1 MQTIQHGSVSENAE
15 TGVGN
20 CANSNDCSDASLAKI
35 MDMPPPPPA
44 PKRWVPS
51 RKAEIVAAVRG
62 GFLSLDDALQR
73 YGLSIEEYLTWQHG
87 IDLFGHAGL
96 RVNRT
101 QQLRRVR
108 QRSVNR

>member
-1 MQTIQHGSVSENAE
+1 
-15 TGVGN
+15 
-20 CANSNDCSDASLAKI
+20 
-35 MDMPPPPPA
+35 
-44 PKRWVPS
+44 
-51 RKAEIVAAVRG
+51 VRG

>member
-1 MQTIQHGSVSENAE
+1 MQTIQQGSAAGSADM
-15 TGVGN
+15 GVGDH
-20 CANSNDCSDASLAKI
+20 ANSNDRADESLARI
-35 MDMPPPPPA
+35 ADMPPPPPP

-62 GFLSLDDALQR
+62 GFLSLDDALER

-87 IDLFGHAGL
+87 VDLFGQAGL

-108 QRSVNR
+108 ARSTER